1 MMMGTPLAAMPPQD
15 DQQRKRWYRRPWWL
29 IAAAVVVITAL
40 VFAVAQTT
48 GGSDDAAPPPVS
60 TPSFTPPPSTG
71 LDGYLPDTVDGYG
84 QRLRVPN
91 NPAGLALP
99 QQKRRGETD
108 LNAPA
113 EGVQWQ
119 QIYGRGAAVFS
130 TSDGPSS
137 IDAAGLAQGIAQTP
151 QGSAI
156 AASQIVNRLYF
167 GPPQVQQKVLADQV
181 LGPDSAK
188 ESLAGFSGRTQQLPA
203 TTTIRIDPQYV
214 DTFSRVSLAVGPISS
229 ADYPSG
235 QYYSVSTMT
244 MVWDGGQWKWRIPAD
259 GLTAATGSSP
269 VESVTGWTQ
278 W

>member
-1 MMMGTPLAAMPPQD
+1 MMGTPLAAMPPD
-15 DQQRKRWYRRPWWL
+15 DEFAGTRRWYRRPLWL
-29 IAAAVVVITAL
+29 IVLAVVVIAAL
-40 VFAVAQTT
+40 IVAVAQTT
-48 GGSDDAAPPPVS
+48 GGSDDDAQPPVS

-71 LDGYLPDTVDGYG
+71 LEGYLPDTVDEYG
-84 QRLRVPN
+84 QRLLVPN

-99 QQKRRGETD
+99 QQKRRGAD
-108 LNAPA
+108 GLNAPA

-130 TSDGPSS
+130 TSDGPTS
-137 IDAAGLAQGIAQTP
+137 IDASGLAQGIARTP

-156 AASQIVNRLYF
+156 AANQILNRLYF
-167 GPPQVQQKVLADQV
+167 GPPQVRQKVLADQV
-181 LGPDSAK
+181 LGPDTAK
-188 ESLAGFSGRTQQLPA
+188 ESLSGFSGRTQQFSA
-203 TTTIRIDPQYV
+203 TTAMRIDPQYGQ
-214 DTFSRVSLAVGPISS
+214 TFSRVSLAVGPIAS

-259 GLTAATGSSP
+259 GLSAATGSEA
-269 VESVTGWTQ
+269 VESVAGWPQ